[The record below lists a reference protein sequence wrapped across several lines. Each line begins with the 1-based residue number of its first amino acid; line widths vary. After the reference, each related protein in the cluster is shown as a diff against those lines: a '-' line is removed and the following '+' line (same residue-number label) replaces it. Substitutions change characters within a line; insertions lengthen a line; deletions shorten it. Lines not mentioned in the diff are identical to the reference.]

1 MAENKTKA
9 NEQSVEDFLNALP
22 DERKRKDSF
31 AIIELMKQ
39 VTGLEPTMWG
49 SSIVGFGTYHYKYE
63 SGREGDNLI
72 VGFAPRKQNLA
83 LYNLSGAD
91 QYDTLREKL
100 GKHSMGGGC
109 LYIKRLHDV
118 DMGTLKQMI
127 KAGFQHMKQEH
138 NLE

>member
-31 AIIELMKQ
+31 AIVELMKQ

-72 VGFAPRKQNLA
+72 AGFAPRKQNLA
-83 LYNLSGAD
+83 FYNLSGAH
-91 QYDTLREKL
+91 QYDKLREKL
-100 GKHSMGGGC
+100 GKHTMGGGC
-109 LYIKRLHDV
+109 LYIKRLDDV

-127 KAGFQHMKQEH
+127 EAGFQHVKQEH
-138 NLE
+138 KVE